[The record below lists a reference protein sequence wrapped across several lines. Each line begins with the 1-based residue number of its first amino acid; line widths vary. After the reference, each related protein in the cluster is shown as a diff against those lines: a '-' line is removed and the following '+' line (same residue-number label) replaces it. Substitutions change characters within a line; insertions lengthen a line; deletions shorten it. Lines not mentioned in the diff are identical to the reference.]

1 VIERRTITRP
11 NGVVEEVVRTTPPDH
26 RAAIWWLTH
35 ALPGTWRDGAQVIEI
50 TGPNGGPLVPAED
63 TSLEGRL
70 AARVAQV
77 TARHA
82 AEAKA
87 LGVGDALPAEN
98 GRYG

>member
-1 VIERRTITRP
+1 MIERRIITRP
-11 NGVVEEVVRTTPPDH
+11 NGVVEEVVRTAPPDH

-50 TGPNGGPLVPAED
+50 TGPHGGPLVPAED

-70 AARVAQV
+70 AARIAQV
-77 TARHA
+77 VARHA

-87 LGVGDALPAEN
+87 LGPGDALPIRD
-98 GRYG
+98 GRHR